1 MRTNNGCPTQNPV
14 SALSP
19 LPGRDCE
26 GVGSGVTAF
35 QTTVSDDS
43 VGTKAEEGPVVANSA
58 ARTSG
63 PFRSVSCKAASL
75 RFGLREI
82 EEGEV
87 AGRHRQSSS
96 SSLTRDA
103 LLNELHCHPGG
114 SRTHRQQFPHASS
127 SLLFRNEEFSV
138 VLYLFHSRHL

>member
-19 LPGRDCE
+19 IPGRDCE

-35 QTTVSDDS
+35 PTTVSDDS
-43 VGTKAEEGPVVANSA
+43 VGTKAEEGPVVSNST

-63 PFRSVSCKAASL
+63 PFLSASCKAASL
-75 RFGLREI
+75 RFGLRDI
-82 EEGEV
+82 EEEA
-87 AGRHRQSSS
+87 AGRHRRGSS

-103 LLNELHCHPGG
+103 LLKELHSHPCG
-114 SRTHRQQFPHASS
+114 SRSYWCS
-127 SLLFRNEEFSV
+127 
-138 VLYLFHSRHL
+138 